1 MCKVAPYFSDIGL
14 LTTIEKNTTIGGV
27 DVMSTLSVH
36 RQHGW
41 PSLCHYCI
49 KYSRSSGIWRKIDRK
64 YQISLFNTI
73 FHLLNPTKWNYF
85 RCKTFIWCKGPMHS
99 RWARGLKWKESQK
112 KKSINSKKKQTPENL
127 SPVQSDSYVLLVA
140 LDKVITLHYR
150 CHGSSIKAPIILI
163 CARQ

>member
-49 KYSRSSGIWRKIDRK
+49 KYSRSSGIWPKIDWK

-85 RCKTFIWCKGPMHS
+85 RCKTFIWCKGPMYS
-99 RWARGLKWKESQK
+99 RWVQGLKWKESQK
-112 KKSINSKKKQTPENL
+112 KNQLIVKKRTPRKPFPC
-127 SPVQSDSYVLLVA
+127 PVWFLRIASGLGQGDY
-140 LDKVITLHYR
+140 ITLQMSWQQY
-150 CHGSSIKAPIILI
+150 
-163 CARQ
+163 